1 MFYRT
6 KKHLV
11 LSHLNPTGVSGH
23 MITLPGPVNLQLSW
37 SQFHPRPKNR
47 KKVKLFPYCG
57 SLFRETVWKYKFRKL
72 NMIQRIIN
80 DLLSFVLK
88 KLKEPTSSSNSY
100 FERSTSLS
108 SSSSSSSSTGG
119 STFLDLRSSLLN
131 RCLSSLF
138 YKQTQNG
145 MTNIT
150 SRLVLNN
157 FDYKNIIMTFHGI
170 PSKILVAPSV
180 TASKTRKTFH
190 CNASDILCVNRALL

>member
-1 MFYRT
+1 
-6 KKHLV
+6 
-11 LSHLNPTGVSGH
+11 
-23 MITLPGPVNLQLSW
+23 
-37 SQFHPRPKNR
+37 
-47 KKVKLFPYCG
+47 
-57 SLFRETVWKYKFRKL
+57 
-72 NMIQRIIN
+72 MIQRIIN

-157 FDYKNIIMTFHGI
+157 FDYKNII
-170 PSKILVAPSV
+170 
-180 TASKTRKTFH
+180 
-190 CNASDILCVNRALL
+190 NDISWNSIQDSGCAFRESEQNQKKFSLQC